1 MQPPTAAV
9 VVVVGAKH
17 QSTYVVS
24 SDHFVRTTTGLELMT
39 DRWLV
44 ADPSTS
50 SPPRP
55 PSRDRETGTHPTH
68 PVLRLLSGSPACS
81 LPRPRHNSHGPRPSL
96 FFPLLFRLP
105 PLLRLEA
112 YSFRLPLSSPR
123 LFCFVLSAAV
133 HAYGSSRGHLKTQSC
148 SDLRFPP
155 ILWSVLACS
164 SLHPLWTFFFFFC
177 CLCLASSRDRPH

>member
-9 VVVVGAKH
+9 VVAVGAKH

-112 YSFRLPLSSPR
+112 YSFRLPLSSPL
-123 LFCFVLSAAV
+123 LFCFICRGPRLWIFE
-133 HAYGSSRGHLKTQSC
+133 GSLEN
-148 SDLRFPP
+148 P
-155 ILWSVLACS
+155 ILQRPPFSSNSLERTSV
-164 SLHPLWTFFFFFC
+164 
-177 CLCLASSRDRPH
+177 